1 MEQLLLKLMTSN
13 PEDFVEI
20 ARTYI
25 NKYKPA
31 VYEICKEVLAV
42 AKDFAENKEVCE
54 VAATHKKNLFDAYVK
69 AGFTE
74 EQAIAFILND
84 NLQLM
89 KNMKQISANSSKNT
103 TRK

>member
-1 MEQLLLKLMTSN
+1 MTSN

-54 VAATHKKNLFDAYVK
+54 IAATRKKNLFDAYVE

-74 EQAIAFILND
+74 EQAIAFIIND
-84 NLQLM
+84 NLQLV
-89 KNMKQISANSSKNT
+89 KNMEKISSNSSKNT
-103 TRK
+103 TQK

>member
-1 MEQLLLKLMTSN
+1 MEQLLLKLITGN

-25 NKYKPA
+25 KKYKPA

-54 VAATHKKNLFDAYVK
+54 IAATRKKNLFDAYVE

-74 EQAIAFILND
+74 EQAIAFIIND
-84 NLQLM
+84 NLQLV
-89 KNMKQISANSSKNT
+89 KNMEKISSNSSKNT
-103 TRK
+103 TQK